1 MGLFEQLSNNL
12 NNIYYNIYTRF
23 ISEGAILDVHESLE
37 KIQQGVLTSIN
48 TLQYYILRFFNQ
60 FLISIW

>member
-23 ISEGAILDVHESLE
+23 ISEGAILDVHKSL
-37 KIQQGVLTSIN
+37 KMIQQGVLTSIN

-60 FLISIW
+60 FLISIC